1 MPTAHSAR
9 TAAGDPQVVTGRL
22 DNLGDGLRCPEILTE
37 DNRRVAVFGLAADI
51 PPGTRLRLT
60 GQPGRAVR
68 CKGEVLIIQ
77 TIEILGD

>member
-1 MPTAHSAR
+1 MSSQVP
-9 TAAGDPQVVTGRL
+9 AAGTQMVVTGRL
-22 DNLGDGLRCPEILTE
+22 EHLGDGVRCPEILTE
-37 DNRRVAVFGLAADI
+37 DGRHQPVFGLAADI